1 MHNTHKTALFLTVL
15 FFFGLPLNAQE
26 WPEVKESTASV
37 KNIPQAIV
45 PAEPEELKEA
55 KEIKIH
61 KVWIW
66 QETGDCLWNL
76 AKKYYNDPWLWKV
89 IYLANIDIIEDPRV
103 IYPKQELI
111 IPPLDEVDEYLSQ
124 DTEDYFTE

>member
-1 MHNTHKTALFLTVL
+1 MKNKHKITLFLIVLLFLYVPLSAQDDPVVAQSTV
-15 FFFGLPLNAQE
+15 
-26 WPEVKESTASV
+26 SV
-37 KNIPQAIV
+37 KSVSQIV
-45 PAEPEELKEA
+45 VPVEPEKPKEA
-55 KEIKIH
+55 GEIKTH

-66 QETGDCLWNL
+66 QETKDCLWNL

-89 IYLANIDIIEDPRV
+89 IYLANRDIIEDPRV